1 MLLTIFYF
9 VGYDGARAMSG
20 EFKECAAIV
29 RNSGLD
35 APYLHCANHNLNLAI
50 CHACDIAPIRNCL
63 GTVKKVVN
71 FFRNCNKA
79 GITLKKHILESETGA
94 KQTRL
99 LKFCET
105 RWIEHLASLNLFYD
119 STEFIGS
126 ALEEMN
132 ELRVKSDVVQPN
144 ELLAAIQTPQFI
156 ISLTV
161 LKPIFGLTKSLSL
174 NLQKE
179 DCDLS
184 KCIEYANDAH
194 DEIKDMRT
202 KADETFR
209 EIFESATHIAQSI
222 GAVLTVPRRAGRQI
236 NRDNYG
242 GDAEEY
248 YRRSI
253 YIPFLDKYSEELEWR
268 FLKQRDLLSKIQN
281 IIPAKCAEIG
291 EAEIDRTISAFKEIW
306 PSEFTEI
313 TEEMQSDF
321 KMWKRY
327 VIAPGTMQLSFGSSK
342 LHNYMRTVTGFAL
355 KFLSGSDQ
363 KPFLKLSI
371 CVMCSSTNTFT
382 GSFKS
387 VLHFQSR

>member
-1 MLLTIFYF
+1 MFF
-9 VGYDGARAMSG
+9 FAGYDGARAMSG
-20 EFKECAAIV
+20 EFKGCAAIV
-29 RNSGLD
+29 QNSGLD

-63 GTVKKVVN
+63 GTVKKVVS

-79 GITLKKHILESETGA
+79 GIILKQHIVESKTGA

-119 STEFIGS
+119 SIEFIAS
-126 ALEEMN
+126 ALEEMD
-132 ELRVKSDVVQPN
+132 ELKVKSDSVQPN

-184 KCIEYANDAH
+184 DCIEYANDVH

-202 KADETFR
+202 KADEAFR

-222 GAVLTVPRRAGRQI
+222 GTILTVPRRAGRQK

-253 YIPFLDKYSEELEWR
+253 YIPFLDKYSEELESR

-281 IIPAKCAEIG
+281 VIPAKCAEID
-291 EAEIDRTISAFKEIW
+291 EAEIDRTIFAFKEVW
-306 PSEFTEI
+306 PNEFTEI
-313 TEEMQSDF
+313 TEEIKSDF
-321 KMWKRY
+321 KMWKR
-327 VIAPGTMQLSFGSSK
+327 
-342 LHNYMRTVTGFAL
+342 
-355 KFLSGSDQ
+355 
-363 KPFLKLSI
+363 
-371 CVMCSSTNTFT
+371 
-382 GSFKS
+382 
-387 VLHFQSR
+387 

>member
-1 MLLTIFYF
+1 M
-9 VGYDGARAMSG
+9 
-20 EFKECAAIV
+20 
-29 RNSGLD
+29 
-35 APYLHCANHNLNLAI
+35 
-50 CHACDIAPIRNCL
+50 
-63 GTVKKVVN
+63 VN

-79 GITLKKHILESETGA
+79 GIILKQHILESETGA

-119 STEFIGS
+119 STKFIGS
-126 ALEEMN
+126 ALEEIN
-132 ELRVKSDVVQPN
+132 ELRVKSDGVQPS

-209 EIFESATHIAQSI
+209 GIFESATHIAQSI
-222 GAVLTVPRRAGRQI
+222 GAVLTVPQRAGRQK
-236 NRDNYG
+236 NRDDYG
-242 GDAEEY
+242 GDAEKY

-281 IIPAKCAEIG
+281 VIPAKCAEID

-306 PSEFTEI
+306 PSKFTEI
-313 TEEMQSDF
+313 TKEMQSDF

-327 VIAPGTMQLSFGSSK
+327 EIAPGTMQLSFGSSK
-342 LHNYMRTVTGFAL
+342 
-355 KFLSGSDQ
+355 
-363 KPFLKLSI
+363 
-371 CVMCSSTNTFT
+371 
-382 GSFKS
+382 
-387 VLHFQSR
+387 